1 MTHSGQITKSFK
13 VMALTALLVTCSY
26 WSVANAGQGSSMAK
40 AAPGNVV
47 EVAIG
52 AGSFNTLVA
61 AIKAAGLVDALQ
73 AKGPFTVFAPTDAA
87 VAALPAGTLDS
98 LLKPENKDKLVRIL
112 SLHVIPGKAMDQNSL
127 KRVRSVGTVGGEDLR
142 TALVRGRLRV
152 NDARITADVDASNG
166 VIHAI
171 DRVLIPN

>member
-1 MTHSGQITKSFK
+1 M
-13 VMALTALLVTCSY
+13 
-26 WSVANAGQGSSMAK
+26 NRK
-40 AAPGNVV
+40 AASTLSVLLATTLLTVSGATLAADGASRGSGDVVATAKHAGN
-47 EVAIG
+47 
-52 AGSFNTLVA
+52 FTFLVKA
-61 AIKAAGLVDALQ
+61 LEAAGLSETLAG
-73 AKGPFTVFAPTDAA
+73 KGPFTVFAPTDEAFGKLPAA
-87 VAALPAGTLDS
+87 DLAALLQ
-98 LLKPENKDKLVRIL
+98 PENKDKLARIL